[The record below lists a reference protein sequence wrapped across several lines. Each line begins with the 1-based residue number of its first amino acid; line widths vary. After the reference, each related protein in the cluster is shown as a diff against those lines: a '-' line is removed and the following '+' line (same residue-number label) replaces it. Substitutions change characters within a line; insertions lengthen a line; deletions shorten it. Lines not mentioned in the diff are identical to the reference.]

1 MSFPLVCLGNPL
13 LDLQCNVDASI
24 LKKYDLNANDAI
36 LADQKH
42 IPLFSEVLGF
52 PDIKFIAGGAAQNT
66 ARAAQYI
73 LPSKS
78 VVYFGSVGK
87 DKYSELL
94 LTANEKA
101 GLISNYM
108 FQDDF
113 ETGKCVALISN
124 FDRSL
129 VTDLAAA
136 NHFEPSH
143 LLKPE
148 NWKLVENAKIFYIG
162 GFHLTVS
169 PAAIKLL
176 GKHAAETNKPLVL
189 NLSAAFIPQ
198 FFKNPLDEVLPYCDF
213 VICNETE
220 AESYAASHNLTSTTD
235 LIEIA
240 KSIAKSPKENL
251 KYPRTVIFTH
261 GLEPTITVTYKI
273 DTDDFII
280 NEYSVHALE
289 VEKIVDTNGAG
300 DAFAGGFVAG
310 LVLGKPLKE
319 SIDIGHWAAKV
330 SIQQVGPSFPYEP
343 KQVYPG
349 L

>member
-13 LDLQCNVDASI
+13 LDLQCNVDTSI
-24 LKKYDLNANDAI
+24 LTKYDLKANDAI
-36 LADQKH
+36 LADEKH
-42 IPLFSEVLGF
+42 LPLFSEVLGF
-52 PDIKFIAGGAAQNT
+52 PDVKFIAGGAAQNT

-73 LPSKS
+73 LPPKS

-94 LTANEKA
+94 LSANEKA
-101 GLISNYM
+101 GLTSKYM
-108 FQDDF
+108 FQEDI

-136 NHFEPSH
+136 NHFKPSH
-143 LLKPE
+143 LEKPE
-148 NWKLVENAKIFYIG
+148 NWKLVENAKAFYVG

-169 PAAIKLL
+169 PDAIKLL
-176 GKHAAETNKPLVL
+176 GKHAAENNKPLTL
-189 NLSAAFIPQ
+189 NLSAPFIPQ
-198 FFKNPLDEVLPYCDF
+198 FFKDPLDEVLPYCDY

-220 AESYAASHNLTSTTD
+220 AESYAESHGLTSTTD
-235 LIEIA
+235 LVEIA
-240 KSIAKSPKENL
+240 KSIAKLPKVNS
-251 KYPRTVIFTH
+251 KTPRTVIFTH
-261 GLEPTITVTYKI
+261 GLDPTISVAYERELNLFTI
-273 DTDDFII
+273 D
-280 NEYSVHALE
+280 EYGVHALE
-289 VEKIVDTNGAG
+289 TGKIVDTNGAG

-310 LVLGKPLKE
+310 LVAGKPLKE

-330 SIQQVGPSFPYEP
+330 SIQEVGPSFPYEP

-349 L
+349 F